1 MAKNDPLVI
10 GGWNHKSKTDDRLY
24 VTVQYKPSKGS
35 RRRATSSS
43 FKVEGTTR
51 VHLLAERIKAL
62 LEADIAREEQQSAAI
77 EDGGQA

>member
-1 MAKNDPLVI
+1 MPQNDPLVI

-24 VTVQYKPSKGS
+24 VTVAYKPSKGS

-62 LEADIAREEQQSAAI
+62 LEADIAREQQSNTS